1 MAKISRPAVYIF
13 VGAVA
18 VYAWVI
24 LTQPDAPAPTRRAHL
39 PRSATPRVEDFAA
52 ADLSAH
58 FARYQAGTQA
68 SKRDPFLPH
77 LPASARLAAS
87 QTAHAEQGK
96 WTLTGISSINGVPN
110 ALVESAAGD
119 SVFLKPGDRWR
130 GLHVLSIGTDAVVLI
145 NALGQQTSLA
155 FRPLGASLPDT
166 GAPGVG
172 GFHLQPLGTL
182 SPLPIAPGNIRPL
195 PPLPSFGA
203 PPVQKR

>member
-1 MAKISRPAVYIF
+1 MAKISRPAVYTF

-24 LTQPDAPAPTRRAHL
+24 LTQPDAPTPAHKVRATRPAASH
-39 PRSATPRVEDFAA
+39 AEDLAA
-52 ADLSAH
+52 ADLAAH
-58 FARYQAGTQA
+58 FTRYQAG
-68 SKRDPFLPH
+68 KKNPFLPH
-77 LPASARLAAS
+77 LPASAGMAAEK
-87 QTAHAEQGK
+87 TAHAEQGK

-130 GLHVLSIGTDAVVLI
+130 GLRVLSIGTDAVILL

-155 FRPLGASLPDT
+155 FRPLGASLPDAGA

-172 GFHLQPLGTL
+172 GFQLQPLGTV
-182 SPLPIAPGNIRPL
+182 SPMPVTPGSIRPL

-203 PPVQKR
+203 PPAQKR

>member
-1 MAKISRPAVYIF
+1 MAKISRPAVYTF

-18 VYAWVI
+18 VYAWVV
-24 LTQPDAPAPTRRAHL
+24 LTQPDAPTPAHKVRA
-39 PRSATPRVEDFAA
+39 PRSAAPRAEDFAA

-58 FARYQAGTQA
+58 FARYQAG
-68 SKRDPFLPH
+68 KKDPFLPH
-77 LPASARLAAS
+77 LPATAGLAAEKA
-87 QTAHAEQGK
+87 AHAEQGK

-110 ALVESAAGD
+110 ALVENSVTGD

-130 GLHVLSIGTDAVVLI
+130 GLRVLSIGTDAVALI

-155 FRPLGASLPDT
+155 FRPLAASLPDAGA

-172 GFHLQPLGTL
+172 GFHLQPLGTV
-182 SPLPIAPGNIRPL
+182 SPLPVTPGSIRPL

-203 PPVQKR
+203 PPVQNR